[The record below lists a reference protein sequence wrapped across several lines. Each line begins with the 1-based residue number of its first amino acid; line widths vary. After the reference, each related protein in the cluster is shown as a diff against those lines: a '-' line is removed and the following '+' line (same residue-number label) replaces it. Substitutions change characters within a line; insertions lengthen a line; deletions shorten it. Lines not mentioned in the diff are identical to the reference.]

1 MRHFIQLWDLSF
13 FSCAAA
19 ALRFLGVENKGFA
32 VRALTYCRILLV
44 CAYANFVKRAVFA
57 ALRVVCALLNCT

>member
-1 MRHFIQLWDLSF
+1 MRHFIQLRYLSL

-32 VRALTYCRILLV
+32 VRTLTYCRILFV
-44 CAYANFVKRAVFA
+44 CTYADFVKRAVFA

>member
-13 FSCAAA
+13 FSYAAA
-19 ALRFLGVENKGFA
+19 AFRFLCVENKGFA
-32 VRALTYCRILLV
+32 VRALAYRRILFV
-44 CAYANFVKRAVFA
+44 CAYADFVKRAEFA

>member
-19 ALRFLGVENKGFA
+19 VFRFLRVENKGFA
-32 VRALTYCRILLV
+32 VRALAYRRILFV
-44 CAYANFVKRAVFA
+44 CTYTDFVKRAVFA
-57 ALRVVCALLNCT
+57 ALRVICALLNGT

>member
-1 MRHFIQLWDLSF
+1 MRHFIQIRYLSL

-19 ALRFLGVENKGFA
+19 AFRFLCDENKGFA
-32 VRALTYCRILLV
+32 VRALAYRRILFV
-44 CAYANFVKRAVFA
+44 CAYADFVKRAEFA